1 MVISY
6 NHHEICF
13 KNVFQY
19 ITCLCFNNCNIWLPI
34 CMIVHR
40 LCIMMHKLCITM
52 REDGPNLPRYIDL
65 LIRYIF
71 LMFSKRMVEKGSE
84 KGLKT
89 AKKAQLM
96 DNFANLCIIMHT
108 TDTVL
113 FRSMSLIIIKTC
125 VKFHYAMKITSTEK
139 G

>member
-1 MVISY
+1 
-6 NHHEICF
+6 
-13 KNVFQY
+13 
-19 ITCLCFNNCNIWLPI
+19 
-34 CMIVHR
+34 
-40 LCIMMHKLCITM
+40 
-52 REDGPNLPRYIDL
+52 
-65 LIRYIF
+65 
-71 LMFSKRMVEKGSE
+71 
-84 KGLKT
+84 
-89 AKKAQLM
+89 M